1 MTPARPGFAPS
12 NRATDDGGWRAR
24 RRRLLLATG
33 ACLAPTLT
41 FAQPAARMRV
51 IGVLGNV
58 RPDDPADTFRLFVAA
73 LVELGWIEGRTIS
86 FVYRGRDQP
95 YERFPELARELVGLG
110 VDLIVVTAGVTA
122 ALAAKA
128 ATATIPI
135 LAVGVADP
143 VKFGLVASLAR
154 PGGNVT
160 GFASTSTDWGKY
172 LELTRE
178 AVPGASRV
186 AIIANPRNVGYGDYA
201 AANEAAARTLG
212 LSLQLIRVADAGE
225 LAAAFEAMRRE
236 RAEALVF
243 GPDRVFL
250 ASMREIVERAQA
262 QALPVIAPVRS
273 AAYVGALI
281 SYGLDGR
288 EMLRLAAS
296 YADRLL
302 KGTKPAD
309 LPIEQPT
316 RFELVVN
323 LKAAKTLGLRVPQS
337 LRLRADEVIE

>member
-1 MTPARPGFAPS
+1 MTLARAAARRS
-12 NRATDDGGWRAR
+12 ERADGADGWRAH
-24 RRRLLLATG
+24 RRRLLLATS

-41 FAQPAARMRV
+41 FAQPAARTRV
-51 IGVLGNV
+51 VGVLGNV
-58 RPDDPADTFRLFVAA
+58 HPDDPGDPFRLFVAA
-73 LVELGWIEGRTIS
+73 LVELGWVEGRTVT
-86 FVYRGRDQP
+86 FVYRGADQP
-95 YERFPELARELVGLG
+95 YERFPELARELVRLG

-135 LAVGVADP
+135 LAIGVADP
-143 VKFGLVASLAR
+143 VKFGLVASLAH

-172 LELTRE
+172 LELTHE

-186 AIIANPRNVGYGDYA
+186 AIIANPGNVGYADYA
-201 AANEAAARTLG
+201 AANETAARQLG
-212 LSLQLIRVADAGE
+212 LRLQLLPVAQPGD

-250 ASMREIVERAQA
+250 ASIREIVERAQA

-273 AAYVGALI
+273 AAQAGALI

-288 EMLRLAAS
+288 AMLRLAAS

-323 LKAAKTLGLRVPQS
+323 LKAANTLGLKVPSS